1 MFHAFRAILI
11 VAALTVAAQAERVV
25 LQSGEVLQG
34 HIVEQTPEH
43 VVLDHGFLGRLT
55 IPAEQVAAIEP
66 DSPQAAPT
74 AAVPADADNAPAED
88 APAEA
93 EPPATQTT
101 VDLGAAAVPP
111 ALAAPAPEEK
121 KPSFFDD
128 WKASIALGLSGSQG
142 NSETQSFNAHF
153 NASKETP
160 EDRWLVN
167 FAYFL
172 SFNGGERNQNELKAD
187 LTKDW
192 LMPESPW
199 FFFAQGIYQYDE
211 FEAWEHRFSGFGG
224 MGYTFVKTDR
234 LEIVARGGLGATYEM
249 GLVDD
254 VVPEALFGA
263 SVLRWQ
269 LTDSQTLSASTTYYP
284 ALDDISEFRLVSALE
299 WTIKIDQANG
309 LSLKLGINNEYE
321 SDVVE
326 GKHNDFK
333 YYGALVF
340 SF

>member
-1 MFHAFRAILI
+1 M
-11 VAALTVAAQAERVV
+11 AALTVAAQAERVV
-25 LQSGEVLQG
+25 LHSGEVLQG
-34 HIVEQTPEH
+34 RIIEQTPEH
-43 VVLDHGFLGRLT
+43 VVLDHSFLGRLT
-55 IPAEQVAAIEP
+55 IPAAQVAAIEP
-66 DSPQAAPT
+66 DSAQTAPT
-74 AAVPADADNAPAED
+74 ATAPADADHAPA
-88 APAEA
+88 ATQPAEPPA
-93 EPPATQTT
+93 SQPAETEPPATQSE

-128 WKASIALGLSGSQG
+128 WKASIALGLAGSQG

-153 NASKETP
+153 NATKETP
-160 EDRWLVN
+160 EDRWLAD
-167 FAYFL
+167 FSYFL
-172 SFNGGERNQNELKAD
+172 SFNNGERNQNELKAD

-224 MGYTFVKTDR
+224 MGYTFVKNDR
-234 LEIVARGGLGATYEM
+234 LELIGRGGVGATYEM
-249 GLVDD
+249 GLVDEL
-254 VVPEALFGA
+254 VPEALFGA
-263 SVLRWQ
+263 SILRWQ
-269 LTDSQTLSASTTYYP
+269 LTDNQTLAASTTYYP
-284 ALDDISEFRLVSALE
+284 ALDDISEFRLVSSLE
-299 WTIKIDQANG
+299 WSIKIDQADG

-321 SDVVE
+321 SNVVE

-340 SF
+340 NF